1 MKVVANSLPP
11 PPPMIQVHVHC
22 TYTSTSYRLGN
33 VYIQCN
39 EYYSMLE
46 ILMYSNLLLEGMPC
60 SIMYTQ
66 ISMGKRPTLLSTGI
80 VYIMCIMYQEN
91 YLKS

>member
-1 MKVVANSLPP
+1 MYMYMYTVHIPQHHTSLERY
-11 PPPMIQVHVHC
+11 IHV
-22 TYTSTSYRLGN
+22 
-33 VYIQCN
+33 QCN